1 MKISKD
7 DKLVLH
13 TIQIIQGLIDKKL
26 LPKKIFKKGFK
37 VNTKKSKRILKG
49 FEPTSDE
56 TIATLQGLISA
67 GFIDLGEIEKYIK
80 FMPDDFLKGV

>member
-13 TIQIIQGLIDKKL
+13 TYVILQGLIDKKL
-26 LPKKIFKKGFK
+26 LPKKIFKIGFK

-56 TIATLQGLISA
+56 SIATLEGLISA
-67 GFIDLGEIEKYIK
+67 GFIDLGEIEKYRK